1 MSWVKV
7 NGLLYYKGLAWTG
20 LLRLFHYPSC
30 GGTRQSGL
38 VIHRLQ
44 CVDII
49 GNYCI
54 PEDPACEQYKIFFS
68 KPLADEPLAIWNG
81 RNIHLTEQIGKESKY
96 HGQDRIWLMQFR
108 ISYTFCFTDAKI
120 TKWEATFPHSFD
132 YLNV

>member
-1 MSWVKV
+1 MEV
-7 NGLLYYKGLAWTG
+7 YDE
-20 LLRLFHYPSC
+20 
-30 GGTRQSGL
+30 
-38 VIHRLQ
+38 

-54 PEDPACEQYKIFFS
+54 PEDPACEQYKTFFS

-132 YLNV
+132 SLNV

>member
-1 MSWVKV
+1 MNVWISSGTTASRRILPVSSTK
-7 NGLLYYKGLAWTG
+7 LL
-20 LLRLFHYPSC
+20 
-30 GGTRQSGL
+30 
-38 VIHRLQ
+38 
-44 CVDII
+44 
-49 GNYCI
+49 
-54 PEDPACEQYKIFFS
+54 FS